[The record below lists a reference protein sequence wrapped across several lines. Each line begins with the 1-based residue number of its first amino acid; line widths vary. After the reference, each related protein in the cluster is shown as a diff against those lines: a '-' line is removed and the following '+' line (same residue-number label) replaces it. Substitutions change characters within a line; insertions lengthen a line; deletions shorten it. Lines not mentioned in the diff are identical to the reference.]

1 LGFLF
6 VCFVCF
12 LLVFVFLNERGA
24 GGADN
29 FIAGNCFMLI
39 NNVPHFALYRIK

>member
-1 LGFLF
+1 MTYRCSMKG
-6 VCFVCF
+6 
-12 LLVFVFLNERGA
+12 GGG

-29 FIAGNCFMLI
+29 IIAGNCFMLI